1 MYCFPF
7 SVAPNITLFD
17 VPQLVGSGMNAT
29 LLCVASGIP
38 QPRITWQRDGM
49 TLARVHQVTNSMFV
63 IRNVGEAD
71 SGFYTCVAANV
82 AGMSSKRGN
91 LTIQG

>member
-17 VPQLVGSGMNAT
+17 VPKLVGSGMNAT

-38 QPRITWQRDGM
+38 QSRVKWQRDGM
-49 TLARVHQVTNSMFV
+49 ILARVHQVTNSMFV

-71 SGFYTCVAANV
+71 SGFYTCVAANA

-91 LTIQG
+91 LTMQG